1 MILNGYPSSVAAEK
15 QKDAVDWVAG
25 SVTGTGYGTAEPSGN
40 RTLDR
45 IQAIRSAEISAY
57 RALSE
62 VINGVRIDSEKTMQ
76 DVMKDSVTKSRV
88 EGLIRGA
95 EKVSVDVK
103 WEGEIPMATVVMK
116 VCLNSNSRK
125 CISEQ
130 SVVTALLNEDS
141 PKAYAP
147 KIDDFQPNISG
158 TSVPKQGPPST
169 AYDSTRPVTGLILQL
184 SPLVTFERSIFPVI
198 VTIGEEGKKLCVYSA
213 KNVKPE
219 VIRTF
224 GVIRYA
230 DTVEDA
236 LKDSRLGNNAMV
248 IDVSSVTR
256 ENQFVIGTEGA
267 RLIRESTRY
276 GNDYLADAKVVI
288 AGK

>member
-1 MILNGYPSSVAAEK
+1 MVLNGYSSSLAADK
-15 QKDAVDWVAG
+15 HKGAVDWVAG
-25 SVTGTGYGTAEPSGN
+25 SITGTGYGTAEPSGN

-45 IQAIRSAEISAY
+45 IQAIRAAEISAY

-62 VINGVRIDSEKTMQ
+62 VINGVRIDSKKTIQ
-76 DVMKDSVTKSRV
+76 DVMKDSVTKSNV

-95 EKVSVDVK
+95 EKVSIDVK
-103 WEGEIPMATVVMK
+103 WEGEIPLATVVMK
-116 VCLNSNSRK
+116 VCLNMDSRK

-130 SVVTALLNEDS
+130 SVMTALLNENS
-141 PKAYAP
+141 PKAYTP
-147 KIDDFQPNISG
+147 NIDDFQPSISE
-158 TSVPKQGPPST
+158 TSVKKKGAPWIV
-169 AYDSTRPVTGLILQL
+169 YDSTRPVTGVILQL
-184 SPLVTFERSIFPVI
+184 SPLVAFERSIFPVI
-198 VTIGEEGKKLCVYSA
+198 VTIGEEGKILCVYSA
-213 KNVKPE
+213 KNVKPDI
-219 VIRTF
+219 IRTF
-224 GVIRYA
+224 GVVRYA

-248 IDVSSVTR
+248 IDVSSVTG
-256 ENQFVIGTEGA
+256 ENHFVIGTEGA